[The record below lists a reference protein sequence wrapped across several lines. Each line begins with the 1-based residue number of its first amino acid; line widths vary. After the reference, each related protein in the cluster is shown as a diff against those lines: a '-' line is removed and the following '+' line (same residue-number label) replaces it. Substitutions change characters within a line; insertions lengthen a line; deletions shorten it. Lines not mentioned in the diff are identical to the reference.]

1 MSLVIELSPTE
12 EAKIATYANQEGVS
26 APELVRKAVF
36 RYIQT
41 PQIIKEDVRPVG
53 TRGAKV
59 TTEQIEKSLEKI
71 RKITAHV
78 PYDPSVTYDRE
89 DIYFDHD

>member
-1 MSLVIELSPTE
+1 MSLIIDLPPTD
-12 EAKIATYANQEGVS
+12 EAKVLHIANQKGVS
-26 APELVRKAVF
+26 APEFVKGIVYKYLTDEV
-36 RYIQT
+36 
-41 PQIIKEDVRPVG
+41 KEDNRPVG

-59 TTEQIEKSLEKI
+59 TPEQIEKSIEKI

-78 PYDPSVTYDRE
+78 PYDPSVTYNRE